1 MPPSSHMPDLAE
13 FEVLLAIAETGSLG
27 AAARRVGLAQ
37 PAVSARLAAV
47 GARIAVQSYGA

>member
-1 MPPSSHMPDLAE
+1 MPDLAE